1 MSSQIERL
9 DWGLLDYQESLD
21 RMRERHA
28 DRVRGKV
35 GDAIICV
42 EHPRVFT
49 LGKRG
54 GRENIRLTD
63 QELAEQGFAV
73 YSVERGGNVT
83 YHGPGQAV
91 LYPVVDL
98 KANRIGVRALVEA
111 VANSIVQVA
120 GDYGLEAAYDP
131 DRPGVWVNGA
141 KLAAIGLAVPQKVTM
156 HGLAFNVSTNLAD
169 FGLIKACGLD
179 AHPTSLE
186 VLLGREVPMK
196 EVFDR
201 LFAALQTNLM
211 LAGGSLEEAKA
222 SLSA

>member
-1 MSSQIERL
+1 MRSQIERL
-9 DWGLLDYQESLD
+9 NWGLLDYQDSLEK
-21 RMRERHA
+21 MRQRHA
-28 DRVRGKV
+28 DRVAGTV

-63 QELAEQGFAV
+63 QELADKGFMV

-91 LYPVVDL
+91 LYLVVDL
-98 KANRIGVRALVEA
+98 KANRMGVRALVEA

-120 GDYGLEAAYDP
+120 SDYGLDAAYDP
-131 DRPGVWVNGA
+131 DRPGVWVDGA
-141 KLAAIGLAVPQKVTM
+141 KLAAVGMAVPQRVSM
-156 HGLAFNVSTNLAD
+156 HGLAFNVNTRLED
-169 FGLIKACGLD
+169 FDHIKACGMD
-179 AHPTSLE
+179 AHATSLQAQ
-186 VLLGREVPMK
+186 LGREVPMK
-196 EVFDR
+196 EVFDS
-201 LFAALQTNLM
+201 LYAALVTNLL
-211 LAGGSLEEAKA
+211 LAHGSLKEDKA